1 MIEDKEE
8 KLEKELIELRANL
21 KNLQKEEIKLKE
33 QIKTKEKELCDL
45 LDYDMSLDTI

>member
-1 MIEDKEE
+1 MNKEE
-8 KLEKELIELRANL
+8 KLENELSELRTNL
-21 KNLQKEEIKLKE
+21 KKLQKEEIKLKE